1 MTRRTNGRVRAIGSR
16 ARHWLTTTDHADVG
30 RLYLAFGA
38 VAGLWGAADA
48 MALRTEL
55 LTPGQA
61 VWSATTY
68 DAFFTTH
75 GLTMLFFFATPVV
88 FGLANVV
95 VPPLVGADDLAFP
108 RLNATAFWLLPPAL
122 LLARAG
128 VVGHL
133 LGVPDLAPPAV
144 GWTLYVPLA
153 RTAAGAS
160 LDVLLIGLHLS
171 GVSTVLSAINLL
183 VTILVER
190 EVGWD
195 RVDAFTWSMLTTAGL
210 VIFAFPVLGSAL
222 VMLLLDRSV
231 GTAFFAVSSGGPVR
245 WQHLFWFFGHPEVY
259 ILALPALGIVSHVL
273 PVYAGRRLFGFR
285 AVVYS
290 TLAIGVLS
298 FGVWAHHMFTTGM
311 DPRLQASFMAVSLAI
326 AAPSAIK
333 AFNWLATL
341 WGGDIELTPPM
352 LFCLGAFGNFV
363 LGGVTGVFLA
373 AVPVDRL
380 FHGTYYVVGHFHL
393 VLVGTVVFALF
404 AAGYHWFPLATGKRY
419 DRRLARVHFWF
430 TAVGTLVTFLLL
442 LALGLLA
449 LPRRSATYPGALAP
463 LQVFATLG
471 AYLMG
476 IGQVVW
482 VWNVTRSVL
491 LGRAADSEIRRRARD
506 DRFGRAWEG
515 WSDRDP

>member
-1 MTRRTNGRVRAIGSR
+1 M
-16 ARHWLTTTDHADVG
+16 
-30 RLYLAFGA
+30 
-38 VAGLWGAADA
+38 
-48 MALRTEL
+48 
-55 LTPGQA
+55 
-61 VWSATTY
+61 
-68 DAFFTTH
+68 
-75 GLTMLFFFATPVV
+75 
-88 FGLANVV
+88 
-95 VPPLVGADDLAFP
+95 
-108 RLNATAFWLLPPAL
+108 
-122 LLARAG
+122 
-128 VVGHL
+128 
-133 LGVPDLAPPAV
+133 
-144 GWTLYVPLA
+144 
-153 RTAAGAS
+153 
-160 LDVLLIGLHLS
+160 
-171 GVSTVLSAINLL
+171 STVLSAINLL

-195 RVDAFTWSMLTTAGL
+195 RADAFTWSMLTTAGL